1 MKAKHHFWSS
11 LALGGVCYISSRSPA
26 AFAGVMIGGFM
37 IDADHVVDQLWSIYH
52 GAPHTHSSSAMAAK
66 QGGLRGWIARFIR
79 RRKLTRM
86 PLILHSYE
94 LMLLLF
100 ASTFIWRTAFL
111 LGLSLGY
118 LLHIL
123 LDLYRHH
130 NEFLSPF
137 FYSIFFRMAR
147 GFRRER
153 LIKSD
158 YR

>member
-11 LALGGVCYISSRSPA
+11 LAVGGVFYYSTQSPA
-26 AFAGVMIGGFM
+26 AFAGVMIGGFF

-52 GAPHTHSSSAMAAK
+52 GAPHTRKASALLAEQK
-66 QGGLRGWIARFIR
+66 DLTGWIARYLH

-100 ASTFIWRTAFL
+100 LCTLIWPTPFFQ
-111 LGLSLGY
+111 GLSAGY

-123 LDLYRHH
+123 LDLYKHY
-130 NEFLSPF
+130 NEFRSPF
-137 FYSIFFRMAR
+137 FYSLFFRMTQ
-147 GFRRER
+147 GFRRES

-158 YR
+158 YH